1 MFLSKRRGV
10 HTFPFFFLLSVT
22 FLSLTMLPSVAIYA
36 SWEPIGP
43 EGGNF
48 IFSVTNPTDANEVTA
63 ITTSP
68 SPSNVYRSTD
78 AGANWSKIGEI
89 PYDSINDVSTFDF
102 LTLYAISSS
111 CCYRSTDGGA
121 AWTEVFLPSS
131 AGWALCVCVDPTDSS
146 KVYIAGTKYDS
157 FDRTEKLAFFKS
169 TDAGMS
175 WSASYFFAFDYF
187 YVSDMAVSESE
198 PCVIYI
204 AGFKQIG
211 SDNYGALLRSLDG
224 GDSWADISRF
234 VDTESS
240 EDFRSVAIDPTD
252 EDKVYVGGY
261 YFYRSLRSDYSRE
274 LSWTRSPTQI
284 HMIYSICIDPAEP
297 SGIYIA
303 GNETVGVST
312 NYGQSWTMHNDC
324 VKGSANHIDVAPANP
339 RRHPYGEYLR
349 SGSSPF
355 ETDCPEQQLSYD
367 RQK

>member
-1 MFLSKRRGV
+1 MRKKTMFLSKRRGV

-211 SDNYGALLRSLDG
+211 SDNYGA
-224 GDSWADISRF
+224 
-234 VDTESS
+234 
-240 EDFRSVAIDPTD
+240 
-252 EDKVYVGGY
+252 
-261 YFYRSLRSDYSRE
+261 
-274 LSWTRSPTQI
+274 
-284 HMIYSICIDPAEP
+284 
-297 SGIYIA
+297 
-303 GNETVGVST
+303 
-312 NYGQSWTMHNDC
+312 
-324 VKGSANHIDVAPANP
+324 
-339 RRHPYGEYLR
+339 
-349 SGSSPF
+349 
-355 ETDCPEQQLSYD
+355 
-367 RQK
+367 